1 MWQSPITFLING
13 GMNAL
18 LKQGMV
24 KCITLCQK
32 PMLHMRRYLKGIKT
46 YPSNYLPGYCLLR
59 LP

>member
-32 PMLHMRRYLKGIKT
+32 PKRIYEKEAVFNT
-46 YPSNYLPGYCLLR
+46 
-59 LP
+59 